1 MPWRVPVSDW
11 FSGVTDGGSLKR
23 DNRRLTTEVQRLQ
36 NQERDAKTA
45 IEQNETLQALLDL
58 PVLKEVPRVT
68 AARREPFARQLRVDG
83 DVEQRRGV
91 RDITRHA
98 GDGPRG
104 LVGRVLDSWKG
115 GSKVLLLV
123 DPQSNVGVRVQ
134 PGLVSGIAEGV
145 AGSDRLRLD
154 LDADAQV
161 AVGDSVVTSG
171 LENSSFPEGLAV
183 GKIVDVQQ
191 QPGGLGTVACCVDP
205 WTDFEA
211 LTYVTVLR
219 WVPGQGAVVSTTTT
233 TTTTTAPPPA
243 DTTPTTG
250 GG

>member
-1 MPWRVPVSDW
+1 M
-11 FSGVTDGGSLKR
+11 
-23 DNRRLTTEVQRLQ
+23 
-36 NQERDAKTA
+36 
-45 IEQNETLQALLDL
+45 
-58 PVLKEVPRVT
+58 
-68 AARREPFARQLRVDG
+68 
-83 DVEQRRGV
+83 
-91 RDITRHA
+91 
-98 GDGPRG
+98 
-104 LVGRVLDSWKG
+104 
-115 GSKVLLLV
+115 LLLV

-191 QPGGLGTVACCVDP
+191 QPGGLGTVARVDP

-233 TTTTTAPPPA
+233 TTTTTAPPPV